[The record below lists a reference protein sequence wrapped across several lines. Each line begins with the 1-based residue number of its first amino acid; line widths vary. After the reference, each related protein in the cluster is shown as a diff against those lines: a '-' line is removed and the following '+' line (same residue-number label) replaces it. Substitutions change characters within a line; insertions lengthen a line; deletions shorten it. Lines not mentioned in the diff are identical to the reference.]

1 MCVFQLYAVKRII
14 KDSSF
19 TIFGD
24 LSQGIHSYRGLT
36 DWGLLRREVFGEA
49 ASEFLTLEQSY
60 RTTVEIMEAA
70 NGVINR
76 INEGQLV
83 LAKPVVRHGEEPLR
97 NR

>member
-1 MCVFQLYAVKRII
+1 MII
-14 KDSSF
+14 APNRF
-19 TIFGD
+19 
-24 LSQGIHSYRGLT
+24 
-36 DWGLLRREVFGEA
+36 
-49 ASEFLTLEQSY
+49 FLNY
-60 RTTVEIMEAA
+60 IMEAA